1 MYFVLVICYEYDDV
15 VDDDDDD
22 DDDEA
27 EIDDNHNYDYIDED
41 DDDEEEEDSKR
52 GKFGRKG
59 CGDKCADR
67 WCSLPNTNYWSAVI
81 IFSIIRN

>member
-1 MYFVLVICYEYDDV
+1 MDEADIYDDP
-15 VDDDDDD
+15 
-22 DDDEA
+22 
-27 EIDDNHNYDYIDED
+27 NYDDIDED
-41 DDDEEEEDSKR
+41 DYEEKEEDSWR